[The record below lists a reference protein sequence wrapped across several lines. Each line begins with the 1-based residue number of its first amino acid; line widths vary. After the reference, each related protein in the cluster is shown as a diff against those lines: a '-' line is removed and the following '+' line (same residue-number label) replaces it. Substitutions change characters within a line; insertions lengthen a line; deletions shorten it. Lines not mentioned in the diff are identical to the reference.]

1 MLQVSRIVKP
11 YDTRQKE
18 KKKYGGMWAATA
30 CKQKQKKNN
39 LGRGVIA
46 AAAFKHRYFFFF
58 LSGGIDGPKSPM
70 DKLNMYTVLGSGQRQ
85 KPQVYSRT

>member
-30 CKQKQKKNN
+30 CKQKQKK
-39 LGRGVIA
+39 
-46 AAAFKHRYFFFF
+46 K
-58 LSGGIDGPKSPM
+58 K
-70 DKLNMYTVLGSGQRQ
+70 T
-85 KPQVYSRT
+85 

>member
-1 MLQVSRIVKP
+1 MTQDR
-11 YDTRQKE
+11 
-18 KKKYGGMWAATA
+18 KKKKSMVA
-30 CKQKQKKNN
+30 CEQLRPVNKNKKKKN

-46 AAAFKHRYFFFF
+46 AAAFKHRYFFFFF

>member
-30 CKQKQKKNN
+30 CKQKQKK
-39 LGRGVIA
+39 
-46 AAAFKHRYFFFF
+46 K
-58 LSGGIDGPKSPM
+58 
-70 DKLNMYTVLGSGQRQ
+70 
-85 KPQVYSRT
+85 KPRERCYCCCRV